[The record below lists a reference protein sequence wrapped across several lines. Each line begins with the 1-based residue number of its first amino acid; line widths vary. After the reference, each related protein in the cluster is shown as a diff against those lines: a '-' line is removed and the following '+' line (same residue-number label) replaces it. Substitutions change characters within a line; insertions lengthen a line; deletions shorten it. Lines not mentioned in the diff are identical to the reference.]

1 MKRSLYTQLLAWKE
15 NKQRKPLLLQGARQV
30 GKTWLIKEFGKNEFS
45 SIHIFNFQED
55 PELHSVFQNSLNPQK
70 ILKTLE
76 LSYSITIDLSKDLI
90 FFDEI
95 QECPQAVTSL
105 KFFNEKMPHAAICCA
120 GSHIGVTRIETSFP
134 VGKIDILTL
143 YPMSF
148 HEFISN
154 HHPDMLE
161 LIEDAAAIP
170 EILHN
175 RLLELLS
182 GYYAIGGMPEANTI
196 YEETRALTPALF
208 SRIRYVQNQII
219 TGYMKDFAKLSGKIN
234 ANHIVRV
241 FENIP
246 SQIMKNDDYSVGRY
260 RFKDVLPGYSKY
272 IQLIGP
278 IEWLIKAG
286 LCYPV
291 YIVNH
296 PALPLKP
303 NRKENIFKLMLF
315 DIGLLNSMNN
325 LSLSSIIKQN
335 IGSYKGYLA
344 ENFTAQEL
352 IAYGQKE
359 LYSWAGRTSEIE
371 FLLQKED
378 QVIPLEVKSGK
389 RISRTKSL
397 DVFTQ
402 KYKPPASYTASM
414 LAYKQNGTRTN
425 IPLYSLVTL
434 CT

>member
-1 MKRSLYTQLLAWKE
+1 
-15 NKQRKPLLLQGARQV
+15 
-30 GKTWLIKEFGKNEFS
+30 
-45 SIHIFNFQED
+45 
-55 PELHSVFQNSLNPQK
+55 
-70 ILKTLE
+70 
-76 LSYSITIDLSKDLI
+76 
-90 FFDEI
+90 
-95 QECPQAVTSL
+95 
-105 KFFNEKMPHAAICCA
+105 
-120 GSHIGVTRIETSFP
+120 
-134 VGKIDILTL
+134 
-143 YPMSF
+143 
-148 HEFISN
+148 
-154 HHPDMLE
+154 
-161 LIEDAAAIP
+161 
-170 EILHN
+170 
-175 RLLELLS
+175 
-182 GYYAIGGMPEANTI
+182 
-196 YEETRALTPALF
+196 
-208 SRIRYVQNQII
+208 
-219 TGYMKDFAKLSGKIN
+219 
-234 ANHIVRV
+234 
-241 FENIP
+241 
-246 SQIMKNDDYSVGRY
+246 
-260 RFKDVLPGYSKY
+260 
-272 IQLIGP
+272 
-278 IEWLIKAG
+278 
-286 LCYPV
+286 
-291 YIVNH
+291 
-296 PALPLKP
+296 LKP

-434 CT
+434 FC